1 MKQKKKDYSKSRKKY
16 WREQIKHRAV
26 QFLGGI
32 CRNCGQTFED
42 CCYDFHHL
50 NPDEKD
56 FNISHPQ
63 TNGAK
68 SWLKIRDELKK
79 CVLLC
84 ANCHRLVHA
93 GLVQTTLEQYF
104 DDDYYEWDLTKYKL
118 IDSKTGEPKAADTTC
133 PKCGGHK
140 SPSGAQCLECAKKE
154 QRRFDVAREELK
166 EMIYAEAFTDIGK
179 RYGVSDNSIRK
190 RCEKLGLPSHKKD
203 ILKYSPEE
211 WKAV

>member
-1 MKQKKKDYSKSRKKY
+1 MEQKKKDYSKCTKKY
-16 WREQIKHRAV
+16 WRAQIKHRGV

-32 CRNCGQTFED
+32 CRNCGNNFED

-50 NPDEKD
+50 NPEEKD
-56 FNISHPQ
+56 FTVGNVQ

-68 SWLKIRDELKK
+68 SWYKVRDELKK

-84 ANCHRLVHA
+84 ANCHRLVHN
-93 GLVQTTLEQYF
+93 GLIEIELMPYF
-104 DDDYYEWDLTKYKL
+104 DNEFYEWDLANYKL
-118 IDSKTGEPKAADTTC
+118 IDLKTGCPKLVDTTC
-133 PKCGGHK
+133 PKCGGYK

-154 QRRFDVAREELK
+154 QRRFNITREELK
-166 EMIYAEAFTDIGK
+166 EMIYTETFTDIGK

-190 RCEKLGLPSHKKD
+190 RCEKFGLPSHKKD